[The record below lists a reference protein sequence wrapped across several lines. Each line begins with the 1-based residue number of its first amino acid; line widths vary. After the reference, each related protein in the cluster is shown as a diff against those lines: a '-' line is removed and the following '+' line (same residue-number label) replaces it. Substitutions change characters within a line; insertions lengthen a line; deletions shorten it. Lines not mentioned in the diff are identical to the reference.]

1 MKEKGNFLKILHLFH
16 YSESGFTFLELM
28 LMLIILVSLVGLA
41 TLGIVRFIGSAT
53 EEAKA
58 AEEYQVQSSVSI
70 YLANGYTIS
79 EPFVVTPSDQGV
91 LDPYLKGNLKNS
103 WIVNVDGNVK
113 QVDDIEESG
122 KLGTMKLDGA
132 QP

>member
-1 MKEKGNFLKILHLFH
+1 MKILHLSH

-58 AEEYQVQSSVSI
+58 AEAYQVQSSVSM

-91 LDPYLKGNLKNS
+91 LDPYLKGNLKNN
-103 WIVNVDGNVK
+103 WIVDVNGNVK
-113 QVDDIEESG
+113 QVDDIGESG
-122 KLGTMKLDGA
+122 KLGTMKLDRA